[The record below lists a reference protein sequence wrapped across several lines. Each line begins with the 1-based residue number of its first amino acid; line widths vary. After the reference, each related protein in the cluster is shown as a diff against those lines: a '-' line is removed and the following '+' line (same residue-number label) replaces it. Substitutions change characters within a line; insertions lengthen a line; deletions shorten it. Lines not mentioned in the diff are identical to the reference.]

1 MNPNLR
7 SVLHRDA
14 CGVWQKT
21 IRRKVRSPHLTVH
34 PRGGSFSGQ
43 RFRANRL
50 RPPGLNPEEG
60 QFWANGKE
68 PSRTAHA
75 KLFEFLTRIGALLQ
89 NNRLNDV
96 SREKEF
102 DRPVHEHSNFAFQTG
117 QFRKVDS
124 PPQEP
129 SEQTRKAQG
138 SASSKRNAQFS
149 ASCLVAHHAECT
161 ERIEMESARGPA
173 VQLSQDVARKNL
185 RLTHGKLSGRSARG
199 SRRCVGYCGAIPES
213 PQAGTARHGK
223 STITQQCS

>member
-1 MNPNLR
+1 MNPNPR
-7 SVLHRDA
+7 SVLHRDSWR
-14 CGVWQKT
+14 VWQKT
-21 IRRKVRSPHLTVH
+21 IGRKVRSTDLSVH
-34 PRGGSFSGQ
+34 ERGGSFSGQ
-43 RFRANRL
+43 RYRANRL

-117 QFRKVDS
+117 QFSKVDS

-129 SEQTRKAQG
+129 TDQTRKPQR
-138 SASSKRNAQFS
+138 SASSTRNAQFS
-149 ASCLVAHHAECT
+149 TGRLVAHHAART
-161 ERIEMESARGPA
+161 TRIEIKPTP
-173 VQLSQDVARKNL
+173 SQ
-185 RLTHGKLSGRSARG
+185 
-199 SRRCVGYCGAIPES
+199 
-213 PQAGTARHGK
+213 TA
-223 STITQQCS
+223 

>member
-1 MNPNLR
+1 MNPNPR
-7 SVLHRDA
+7 SVLHRDSWR
-14 CGVWQKT
+14 VWQKT

-117 QFRKVDS
+117 QFSKVDS

-129 SEQTRKAQG
+129 SEQTRKAQV
-138 SASSKRNAQFS
+138 SASSKTNAQFS
-149 ASCLVAHHAECT
+149 TGLLSAHHAERT
-161 ERIEMESARGPA
+161 KGIEMKPTRRPPLHLRMDRACKNVRIK
-173 VQLSQDVARKNL
+173 QRKL
-185 RLTHGKLSGRSARG
+185 A
-199 SRRCVGYCGAIPES
+199 C
-213 PQAGTARHGK
+213 
-223 STITQQCS
+223 